1 MAHEQTTP
9 STYTT
14 LLHAAGRVASA
25 AVELLFPARCLGCN
39 QEGAFLCSACRET
52 LPTLKPPYCLLCSEP
67 GRLIL
72 GLCRT
77 CRAAPLQ
84 IEGIRAPYRME
95 GTVRKAIHALK
106 YQGVRAVA
114 PTLGQLLVSFLAQER
129 LEGDVLV
136 PVPLHPK
143 RERQRGYNQSLLLAQ
158 AVGRATGLAV
168 ESRALT
174 RVTSVPS
181 QVSLQA
187 EQRRAN
193 VAGAFRAEPESV
205 AGRRILVIDDVCTTG
220 ATLEA
225 CAMALKEAGAVSVWG
240 LALAREA

>member
-1 MAHEQTTP
+1 MAAGKAATL

-14 LLHAAGRVASA
+14 LRHAAGRVASA

-39 QEGAFLCSACRET
+39 QEGTFLCSACEEG
-52 LPTLKPPYCLLCSEP
+52 LPVLKPPYCLVCSQP
-67 GRLIL
+67 GRLTL
-72 GLCRT
+72 RLCSN

-95 GTVRKAIHALK
+95 GAVRKAIHALK

-114 PTLGQLLVSFLAQER
+114 PTLGQLLVRFLAQER
-129 LEGDVLV
+129 LEGEVLV

-143 RERQRGYNQSLLLAQ
+143 RERQRGYN
-158 AVGRATGLAV
+158 LAV
-168 ESRALT
+168 EPRALT

-181 QVSLQA
+181 QVSLRA
-187 EQRRAN
+187 EERRAN
-193 VAGAFRAEPESV
+193 VTGTFRAEPESV
-205 AGRRILVIDDVCTTG
+205 AGKRILVIDDVCTTG

-225 CAMALKEAGAVSVWG
+225 CALALKDAGAASVWG